1 MAFDLSERASGILLH
16 LTSLPGPHGCGDLG
30 PQAHAFARS
39 LHDAGQR
46 WWQMLPVG
54 PLGYGN
60 SPYSAHS
67 SFAGNPLLIS
77 LERLAEEGLLSRA
90 ALSDAPRFRRGRV
103 AYAATRSCR
112 MPHLRNAY
120 AAHGRRTDAPTH
132 SAAFGAPTAR
142 RLKHYALY
150 AADTA
155 ARQASAGGA
164 LSIVGRRSGGP
175 PPIGGSTDSR
185 RRSRGSRPCG

>member
-30 PQAHAFARS
+30 PEAHAFARS
-39 LHDAGQR
+39 LQDAGQR

-103 AYAATRSCR
+103 DYAATRSWR
-112 MPHLRNAY
+112 MPQLRNAY
-120 AAHGRRTDAPTH
+120 AAHGRRTDDHPHFEALC
-132 SAAFGAPTAR
+132 AANAGWLEDF
-142 RLKHYALY
+142 ALY
-150 AADTA
+150 AAIKQSRATA
-155 ARQASAGGA
+155 R
-164 LSIVGRRSGGP
+164 GRN
-175 PPIGGSTDSR
+175 
-185 RRSRGSRPCG
+185 GSRSSARAIGLRDEAHAPSVRESVT